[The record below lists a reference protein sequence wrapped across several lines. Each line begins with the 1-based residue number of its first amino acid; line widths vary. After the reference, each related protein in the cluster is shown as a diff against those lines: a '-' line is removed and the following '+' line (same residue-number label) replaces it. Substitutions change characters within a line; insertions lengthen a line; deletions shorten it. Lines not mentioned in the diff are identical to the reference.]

1 MYCILT
7 NLLAVIAITVDKSN
21 VIIPN
26 EMQDNAIMEKGAY
39 INSIRDE
46 AAAPTLE
53 KRLSLIKQ
61 KNDDKLHI
69 IVKQYLECRIAPSI
83 PPNNSN

>member
-1 MYCILT
+1 
-7 NLLAVIAITVDKSN
+7 
-21 VIIPN
+21 
-26 EMQDNAIMEKGAY
+26 MEKGAY